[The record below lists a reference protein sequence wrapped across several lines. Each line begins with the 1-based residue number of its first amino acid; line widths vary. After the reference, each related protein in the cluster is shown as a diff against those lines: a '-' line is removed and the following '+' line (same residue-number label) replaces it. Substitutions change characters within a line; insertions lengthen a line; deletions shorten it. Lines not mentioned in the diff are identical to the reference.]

1 MVRMDKESVKGKGM
15 ANLEELE
22 LAYRAAFEAGQTACI
37 NGDDETLLRVVPEM
51 LQIRLQIRARK
62 EQARRERLAEVMAN
76 APRFNDGTPLEG
88 LLQHAVNGIKKSLGG
103 PLDE

>member
-1 MVRMDKESVKGKGM
+1 MVSTSKAPLGDKGL

-22 LAYRAAFEAGQTACI
+22 LAYRAAFESGQTAYI
-37 NGDDETLLRVVPEM
+37 NGDDETLMRVLPEM
-51 LQIRLQIRARK
+51 LQIRQQIRAIK

-76 APRFNDGTPLEG
+76 APSFDDGTPLGG
-88 LLQHAVNGIKKSLGG
+88 LLQHAVNGITKSLGG